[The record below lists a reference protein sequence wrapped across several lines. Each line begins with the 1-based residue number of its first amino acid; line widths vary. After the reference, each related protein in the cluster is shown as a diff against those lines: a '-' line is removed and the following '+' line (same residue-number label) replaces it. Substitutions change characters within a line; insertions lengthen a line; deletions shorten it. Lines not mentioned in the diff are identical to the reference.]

1 MNYIY
6 IGKGNMMTVKKR
18 LVTLVCLLIGGLLIV
33 GAIAINSAMSWSND
47 MHKIGEEKVLG
58 LLYLANINTE
68 RMIIRGQTLQVFR
81 YTFSDKVNSQFVEIL
96 NQREA
101 SWKVID
107 ENWTKFEALPRAS
120 ERGRLAVQEL
130 KQKLQD
136 WKNIYVPLDSLLNE
150 FAKCKDV
157 DTYNSLL
164 EKYKVAVE
172 NMRPISN
179 ALGKAMV
186 EQMDTNTSNTLKM
199 IDNATITADNKIMIT
214 IIILLVAVGI
224 GIVLSALTFKIIV
237 SSLDKVRNGL
247 NSFFAFLN
255 KETNK
260 VDKIDLISKDEFGQ
274 MAYSINT
281 NIEKSII
288 SIHKD
293 DEFVQDVA
301 RFVGELKSGNM
312 LAKLEKDTD
321 TPSLQ
326 ELKKLLSE
334 LQYYLEHTIARDL
347 NMLLKILDSYK
358 KQDFTARFPN
368 PYATVAMTVNELGDA
383 ISLLLKQSLD
393 VGKNLENSS
402 STLIENVNIL
412 NTSANSA
419 AASLEETAAALEEIT
434 STVVNN
440 ANNVVQMTKYS
451 NEVSVSAKK
460 GQELAR
466 STTSA
471 MDDITNQVNL
481 INDAI
486 TVIDQI
492 AFQTNILS
500 LNAAVEAATAGEA
513 GKGFA
518 VVAQEVRNLAARS
531 AEAAKEIKHIVERAT
546 SKANEGKAISDEM
559 IKGYEELLENI
570 TKTTEMITEISN
582 ASKEQEAGITQI
594 NDAVTGLD
602 QQTQQN
608 ASIASQTREIALQ
621 TDAIAKE
628 IVADVMK
635 KEFIGKNDI
644 LNKTTQFTNVKNT
657 SKVTNNIKQVTKET
671 SSGNNKSVKGIQTIN
686 AIKSS
691 DDEWEAF

>member
-1 MNYIY
+1 
-6 IGKGNMMTVKKR
+6 MTVRKR
-18 LVTLVCLLIGGLLIV
+18 LITLVGLLFGGLLIIC
-33 GAIAINSAMSWSND
+33 AIAINSAMSWSND
-47 MHKIGEEKVLG
+47 MHKIGEERVPG
-58 LLYLANINTE
+58 LLYLANMNTE

-81 YTFSDKVNSQFVEIL
+81 YSFSEKLSTQFSEL
-96 NQREA
+96 LKQREA
-101 SWKVID
+101 SWKIID
-107 ENWTKFEALPRAS
+107 DNWTKFEALPRAS
-120 ERGRLAVQEL
+120 ERGRLAVQDL

-136 WKNIYVPLDSLLNE
+136 WKDIYIPLDKLLNE
-150 FAKCKDV
+150 FVKCKDV
-157 DTYNSLL
+157 DTYNRLMI
-164 EKYKVAVE
+164 EYGIAVE
-172 NMRPISN
+172 KMRPISDS
-179 ALGKAMV
+179 LGKSMV
-186 EQMDTNTSNTLKM
+186 EQMDTNTTNTLKM
-199 IDNATITADNKIMIT
+199 IESATTTADNKILLT
-214 IIILLVAVGI
+214 AILLISAVGI
-224 GIVLSALTFKIIV
+224 GLVLSALTLKVIM
-237 SSLDKVRNGL
+237 SSLDKVQNGL

-255 KETNK
+255 KETNNI
-260 VDKIDLISKDEFGQ
+260 DIIDLNSKDEFGQ
-274 MAYSINT
+274 MAYGINT
-281 NIEKSII
+281 NIEKSLVTIRN
-288 SIHKD
+288 D
-293 DEFVQDVA
+293 EEFVKDVA

-347 NMLLKILDSYK
+347 NMLLQILESYK

-383 ISLLLKQSLD
+383 ISLLLKQSLE

-471 MDDITNQVNL
+471 MDEITNQVNM

-546 SKANEGKAISDEM
+546 SKANEGKSISDEM

-570 TKTTEMITEISN
+570 TKTTEMIKEISN

-628 IVADVMK
+628 IVADVIN
-635 KEFIGKNDI
+635 KEFIGKNDT
-644 LNKTTQFTNVKNT
+644 LNKTASVTNVKT
-657 SKVTNNIKQVTKET
+657 ISKVARNTKQLKKET
-671 SSGNNKSVKGIQTIN
+671 HSVNNQGIKVIQTIN
-686 AIKSS
+686 PTKSS